1 MNGLGSRGPAT
12 SDDRRGQTLVDYVA
26 GVSVFFITIAFI
38 LGLMPSFVTP
48 YQSDAAGQDTAKA
61 ERIAEN
67 LVTNLSTDGA
77 PNRLDVTELTGVLAL
92 PQTDLANRYGLRDH
106 EHVNITVTHLN
117 GSGYVENTTAPP
129 GITLTSDVTYDGG
142 SSGTAVRVVTLN
154 NQSATCTPACR
165 LLVRVW

>member
-48 YQSDAAGQDTAKA
+48 YQSDAGGQDTAKA
-61 ERIAEN
+61 ERIAET
-67 LVTNLSTDGA
+67 LVTNLSMDGE
-77 PNRLDVTELTGVLAL
+77 PNRLNVTELKGVLAL
-92 PQTDLANRYGLRDH
+92 PRTDLATRYGLRDH
-106 EHVNITVTHLN
+106 EHVNITVNYLD
-117 GSGYVENTTAPP
+117 GSAYVENTTAPS
-129 GITLTSDVTYDGG
+129 GITLTSEVTYDGG
-142 SSGTAVRVVTLN
+142 NTGTAVRVVTLN
-154 NQSATCTPACR
+154 NESATCSPACR